1 MAAVLVIDDDADV
14 LEAVAEVL
22 LSEGFTVHRARGGA
36 AALQFLQSE
45 PLPEAVLL
53 DVRMDDVDGTSVSL
67 FLRSN
72 AATREVPI
80 VFMTGDRHFRPREGA
95 QVLEKPFGIP
105 ELLAAVNAAL
115 RAA

>member
-22 LSEGFTVHRARGGA
+22 ASEGFTVHRARGGA

-45 PLPEAVLL
+45 PAPEAVLL
-53 DVRMDDVDGTSVSL
+53 DVRMDEVDGTSVSA

-72 AATREVPI
+72 PATRGVPI
-80 VFMTGDRHFRPREGA
+80 VFMTGDRQFRPRETA
-95 QVLEKPFGIP
+95 AVLEKPFGVE
-105 ELLAAVNAAL
+105 ELLEAVEGVL
-115 RAA
+115 RTG